1 MLPRPNAPPSPRDP
15 HSRGGIS
22 SDPHNSDPATAETP
36 SSAEDRGDRGEAK
49 GDRGDR
55 GEAKGDRGE
64 AKGDRGEI
72 KGDRVAKGAST
83 TTASCTTSCFHV
95 GGERVSGTLWL
106 GGLGLGLRLGL
117 TLTLTLTS
125 NTKWFF
131 RHLVHE
137 PAWKH
142 HRPVSVHT
150 NKA

>member
-15 HSRGGIS
+15 HSRAGIS

-36 SSAEDRGDRGEAK
+36 SSAEDR
-49 GDRGDR
+49 
-55 GEAKGDRGE
+55 GDRGE

-117 TLTLTLTS
+117 TLTLTLTL
-125 NTKWFF
+125 TEAGTLWLGGGDAHPVTF
-131 RHLVHE
+131 RFGGGG
-137 PAWKH
+137 P
-142 HRPVSVHT
+142 P
-150 NKA
+150 